1 MRSSTALILLLLSST
16 LLSQTDD
23 DTWCLEDFRKHYENY
38 KIDTLSTLW
47 IKSSCVSYFPDEVFE
62 MKNLE
67 GIFIDFQTLEPR
79 TIPPQIGKLTKLR
92 AISLVKANIV
102 SIAPEFWNLTN
113 LTSIQIDGNMNELP
127 KEIGNLK
134 NLRYLELKLNLTY
147 LPEELQNLKQL
158 RTLKLKNTKIPVEQI
173 ERLRAKLPHCTIL
186 I

>member
-1 MRSSTALILLLLSST
+1 MRSSTAVILLLWSLT

-23 DTWCLEDFRKHYENY
+23 DTWCIEAFRKHYENH
-38 KIDTLSTLW
+38 KIDTLTTLLV
-47 IKSSCVSYFPDEVFE
+47 KSSCVSSFPDEVFE

-67 GIFIDFQTLEPR
+67 RIFIDFHTLDPR
-79 TIPPQIGKLTKLR
+79 TIPPQIGKLTKLT
-92 AISLVKANIV
+92 AISLIKANIV

-134 NLRYLELKLNLTY
+134 NLRYLELQLNLTS
-147 LPEELQNLKQL
+147 LPEELQNLTQL

-173 ERLRAKLPHCTIL
+173 QRLRAKLPHCTIL